1 MAWDGK
7 LRSILGGYKHRDLCR
22 QDCMRALHQFNYLTP
37 ERQKF
42 THNDGRE
49 VDLLALDGTLPVHIR
64 GARYNIPV
72 CVWLQENHPYIPPL
86 VYVKPTNNMGIS
98 VSKHV
103 DANGKVYHPY
113 LTEWTYPKSD
123 LAALLQLLSCI
134 FTEESPVYAKQSEP
148 QPPSSYRP
156 PHQGQFSQPQFGS
169 YPANP
174 MGSTPYPIRGP
185 GMMPVP
191 MPMPGTS
198 PRMSTGV
205 RPPYPPFP
213 QAGGI
218 SGGQSTT
225 PYPVNQPNFSAV
237 STQPSY
243 RPHTGYPPPSTSTG
257 ANVVTSNPVS
267 TSSSSNDD
275 AAVKASLR
283 TAVEDKIRRRTKA
296 LFGQAQI
303 ELDQLNRTQMQLKEG
318 SEKLKDILQKL
329 EKEQADVDNDIKLL
343 TQKNEEITVVVS
355 QLESNSSKLDID
367 DAVVT
372 TAPLYNQIL
381 NLFAEENAVED
392 TIYYLSESLR
402 KEAIDLDLFLKN
414 VRVLSRKQF
423 MLRALLHKA
432 RKTAGLSEVAG

>member
-1 MAWDGK
+1 MGWK
-7 LRSILGGYKHRDLCR
+7 VKKYSCR
-22 QDCMRALHQFNYLTP
+22 
-37 ERQKF
+37 
-42 THNDGRE
+42 
-49 VDLLALDGTLPVHIR
+49 GTT
-64 GARYNIPV
+64 YNIPV
-72 CVWLQENHPYIPPL
+72 CVWLQESHPYIPPL
-86 VYVKPTNNMGIS
+86 VYVKPTNNMGIT

-103 DANGKVYHPY
+103 DASGKVYHPY

-134 FTEESPVYAKQSEP
+134 FAEKSPVYAKQPEP
-148 QPPSSYRP
+148 QPPSGYRP

-174 MGSTPYPIRGP
+174 MGSTPYPVRGP
-185 GMMPVP
+185 GMMP
-191 MPMPGTS
+191 
-198 PRMSTGV
+198 
-205 RPPYPPFP
+205 
-213 QAGGI
+213 AGGI

-237 STQPSY
+237 STHSSY

-283 TAVEDKIRRRTKA
+283 TA
-296 LFGQAQI
+296 I

-355 QLESNSSKLDID
+355 QLESNSSNLDID

-372 TAPLYNQIL
+372 TAPLYNQM
-381 NLFAEENAVED
+381 
-392 TIYYLSESLR
+392 SEYCQGSSLCY
-402 KEAIDLDLFLKN
+402 ELCFT
-414 VRVLSRKQF
+414 KQGKPP
-423 MLRALLHKA
+423 A
-432 RKTAGLSEVAG
+432 